1 MGGRGNGGSGGSRGA
16 GRGGI
21 KNISGVSEKA
31 IELFKEGVSGVA
43 TYGVGKVVINSNS
56 ETSNFGTKSA
66 GSVVDRALEKELTN
80 LATENGYAVSFQTV
94 NSSTTRSQRTKT
106 DALNRYVTKKK
117 DRVANFY
124 KLP

>member
-1 MGGRGNGGSGGSRGA
+1 MGGRGSAGKSGG
-16 GRGGI
+16 GGI
-21 KNISGVSEKA
+21 KNNSGASEKA
-31 IELFKEGVSGVA
+31 VELFKEGMSGAA
-43 TYGVGKVVINSNS
+43 TYGVGKVIINSSS

-66 GSVVDRALEKELTN
+66 GTVSNRALEKELTN

-94 NSSTTRSQRTKT
+94 NSSTTHSQRTKT
-106 DALNRYVTKKK
+106 NALNQYVTKKK